1 MPRRHTTPAHFRKTL
16 LALAM
21 GTVLAP
27 HAAWAL
33 NLEQAPPGT
42 VQPYVT
48 PNVIISVDD
57 SGSMGYRL
65 DSESTSGVDNTTT
78 PLADGTWPVTRRRI
92 NVLKYAL
99 KSVFDPAHPNYDNTL
114 LPDNKI
120 RLAWQVMWNNGGAQN
135 AGNVNS
141 TSMNTNSMRPLEG
154 AHRTN
159 FLNFVTSLSAKN
171 GTPSHLMFKQADE
184 YMRQPL
190 GINSVWASKPG
201 STGAPFLGCRRNYH
215 IMMTDGRWNGTD
227 YGIPDST
234 RRDNATNIKLPDG
247 TDYGGTT
254 AADQAKTALYRDGHN
269 GSTLADWAFYSWGTA
284 LQTSG
289 LTGAPTPATDYS
301 KAPTTENFGKDSNNK
316 DAVLERFW
324 NPRYNPATWPHM
336 VTYTIGFSQMA
347 TTWPGAPTIISPTA
361 QVPFGF
367 DGSFA
372 DFVTG
377 AKSWP
382 KMDNENKRSLDLW
395 HAALNGRGRY
405 YAIEKGEDLEKAF
418 RDIFAQIN
426 TQTDPDMTSTATSGS
441 NTSRNDVGKFT
452 GAYEPKNAWKGFV
465 VAETVKKDGTTV
477 PSVGWGG
484 KNTAFK
490 MDDASFS
497 VANRFILS
505 WSDEWKTSKEKGGS
519 AFKWDNSQN
528 YLSTGQKYWL
538 GLNTN
543 ATGVTVKTNGE
554 NHLNFIR
561 GDRGLEGSESIGYTA
576 AKPLRERQS
585 RQGDIINSVVWYTG
599 TPSSGYPLSGYS
611 AFTRANKTRLPM
623 IYVGGNDGMLHGFS
637 AADGE
642 EKIAYVPRGVI
653 PSLTRLSDPGYNNK
667 HRFFV
672 DGSPMTGDV
681 DMGLGVQ
688 DPNDPAYSATYTSD
702 WRTLLVGTLG
712 AGGKGYFVLDVTN
725 PDDTSKPG
733 VFAEANAQSLVVLD
747 RTRSTEGSMSA
758 PICATMT
765 GTAKTACDQASQI
778 PPNCNATGLPA
789 AQKSACLTTEGED
802 QDIGNITARP
812 VLDETNAMR
821 TTQITRMNNNRWA
834 VVLGNGYNSAN
845 QRPVLLIQYLDGNK
859 ELVRVQTTSDAT
871 GTGNANDNGLMAP
884 RLVDINGDER
894 PDVAYAGDNL
904 GNLWKFDLT
913 NVDDTQ
919 WKVAFGGQP
928 LFTATGPAS
937 LGSASRTIAQSIT
950 IAPTVRPNDRKKK
963 VGTGASAK
971 DVDVGGMMVTFG
983 TGRNV
988 TKIDESD
995 VNVQTLY
1002 SVLDNTRYRTVST
1015 TKGKRLEV
1023 HPGGGTCTPIPKA
1036 DCAPTPTPLGK
1047 GVTNAKLAK
1056 RSVVEVNGGTA
1067 GQIDATDTLDWVTNN
1082 GWYMDFPA
1090 VGERQLKPIEM
1101 YDGSNIL
1108 AVYSQVPAKGSNLN
1122 PNVET
1127 CDASTVDEERQ
1138 YRTFINIMDGKKPS
1152 VQLVDA
1158 NNDGFFNAADNDIVR
1173 KQVAKGAHNLI
1184 SGGNKVEDI
1193 DVKNNRETLARMP
1206 ELSLRPNWRQ
1216 LK

>member
-1 MPRRHTTPAHFRKTL
+1 M
-16 LALAM
+16 
-21 GTVLAP
+21 
-27 HAAWAL
+27 
-33 NLEQAPPGT
+33 
-42 VQPYVT
+42 
-48 PNVIISVDD
+48 
-57 SGSMGYRL
+57 
-65 DSESTSGVDNTTT
+65 
-78 PLADGTWPVTRRRI
+78 
-92 NVLKYAL
+92 
-99 KSVFDPAHPNYDNTL
+99 
-114 LPDNKI
+114 
-120 RLAWQVMWNNGGAQN
+120 
-135 AGNVNS
+135 
-141 TSMNTNSMRPLEG
+141 
-154 AHRTN
+154 
-159 FLNFVTSLSAKN
+159 
-171 GTPSHLMFKQADE
+171 
-184 YMRQPL
+184 
-190 GINSVWASKPG
+190 
-201 STGAPFLGCRRNYH
+201 
-215 IMMTDGRWNGTD
+215 
-227 YGIPDST
+227 
-234 RRDNATNIKLPDG
+234 
-247 TDYGGTT
+247 
-254 AADQAKTALYRDGHN
+254 
-269 GSTLADWAFYSWGTA
+269 
-284 LQTSG
+284 
-289 LTGAPTPATDYS
+289 
-301 KAPTTENFGKDSNNK
+301 
-316 DAVLERFW
+316 
-324 NPRYNPATWPHM
+324 
-336 VTYTIGFSQMA
+336 
-347 TTWPGAPTIISPTA
+347 
-361 QVPFGF
+361 VPFGY
-367 DGSFA
+367 DGSFP
-372 DFVTG
+372 DLVTG
-377 AKSWP
+377 AVKWP
-382 KMDNENKRSLDLW
+382 KMDSENKRSLDLW
-395 HAALNGRGRY
+395 HAALNGRGRF
-405 YAIEKGEDLEKAF
+405 YAVEKGEDLEKAF

-490 MDDASFS
+490 LDDASFS
-497 VANRFILS
+497 VANRLVLT
-505 WSDEWKTSKEKGGS
+505 WSDEWITSKEKGGS

-561 GDRGLEGSESIGYTA
+561 GDRALEGSESIGYTA

-611 AFTRANKTRLPM
+611 AFTRDNKTRLPM

-637 AADGE
+637 AADGA

-653 PSLTRLSDPGYNNK
+653 PSLTRLSDPSYNNK

-681 DMGLGVQ
+681 DMGVGIQ

-725 PDDTSKPG
+725 PADTSKPG

-802 QDIGNITARP
+802 KDIGNITARP

-859 ELVRVQTTSDAT
+859 ELLRVQTTSDVT

-1056 RSVVEVNGGTA
+1056 RSVVELNGGTA